1 MADEAQ
7 SDLLTTE
14 ASQTETTSQTK
25 VWYSEDNK
33 DVVERCGWKEPND
46 VIKSF
51 RNVEKMSSGM
61 AKMPTPESSA
71 EEVRAFYQK
80 TGCPE
85 NPEGYDVSG
94 LPETM
99 PDFLR
104 NEDIEN
110 AMKTIAYEQGVS
122 KQAFESIIRGFYEKA
137 NADLQASKAQGEQ
150 SLREQ
155 HGEKYDEVLE
165 ISNRFFDTCSPEFC
179 ELVKVAGLA
188 NHPVF
193 INEFLAKG
201 KQIMADTLIKGD
213 TTEEK
218 KEVTI
223 KYPNSPEMYASG
235 EDDESKEGRAYH
247 EAKGFKY

>member
-7 SDLLTTE
+7 GDLLETG
-14 ASQTETTSQTK
+14 ASQAGTTSP
-25 VWYSEDNK
+25 WYSEENK
-33 DVVERCGWKEPND
+33 EVVERCGWKDPND
-46 VIKSF
+46 AIKSF

-71 EEVRAFYQK
+71 EEIRAFYQK

-85 NPEGYDVSG
+85 NPEGYEVAN
-94 LPETM
+94 PEGVY
-99 PDFLR
+99 DNIR
-104 NEDIEN
+104 DEGIEN
-110 AMKTIAYEQGVS
+110 AMKVIAHEQGVS